1 MTGVIDDIE
10 VRVLD
15 ASAAGDS
22 SVIETIV
29 GIMNRAYATA
39 EKALWNREV
48 GRTTSEE
55 AGGWVAAGRLAVAE
69 HSGRIVGAVCIEM
82 REQATGWFGALS
94 VDPDQQG
101 RGIASALLSFTE
113 QHLRSAGATEIE
125 IEVLVPVDPEPHS
138 SRLLAWY
145 GSVGYVETHRRRL
158 ADFDA
163 RAVEDALL
171 DIDVAVLRKQL
182 G

>member
-1 MTGVIDDIE
+1 MTGVVNEIE
-10 VRVLD
+10 VRLLD
-15 ASAAGDS
+15 PSAAGDS
-22 SVIETIV
+22 PVIETIV

-48 GRTTSEE
+48 GRTTTEE
-55 AGGWVAAGRLAVAE
+55 ATGWVAGGRLAVAE
-69 HSGRIVGAVCIEM
+69 GGGRIVGAVCIQM
-82 REQATGWFGALS
+82 HDQAIGWFGALS

-101 RGIASALLSFTE
+101 RGIASALLLFTE

-138 SRLLAWY
+138 SRLLSWY
-145 GSVGYVETHRRRL
+145 RSVGYVETHRRRL
-158 ADFDA
+158 ADFDE